1 MLNTEDIQHSLYKK
15 KLQAIQNNSE
25 ELPAVIIIHELKN
38 LTVEYMSPLGLNLLA
53 LNIDDIKGMK
63 GKDYHNKFFN
73 AQDAADYLPKI
84 LELIDKGDENKIITY
99 FQQARSSESQEW
111 KWYLSTTKIFMKD
124 EYGRATHII
133 TASCPVDSQH
143 HINAKVNRLLEENN
157 FLRKNHL
164 LFSLL
169 TKREKEMLKFMAL
182 GKNSTEIAA
191 IFHISEKTA
200 VTHRRNIRSKL
211 NAQTNYDLV
220 CYAQAFDLI

>member
-1 MLNTEDIQHSLYKK
+1 MINTEDYQHSLYKK
-15 KLQAIQNNSE
+15 KLEAIQKNAE
-25 ELPAVIIIHELKN
+25 ELPAVVIIHELKN
-38 LTVEYMSPLGLNLLA
+38 LTVEYMSPLGLKLLG
-53 LNIDDIKGMK
+53 ISFDEIKGMQ

-73 AQDAADYLPKI
+73 VQDAADYLPKI
-84 LELIDKGDENKIITY
+84 LKVIDAGDENEIITY
-99 FQQARSSESQEW
+99 FQQARRSEFHEW
-111 KWYLSTTKIFMKD
+111 KWYLSTSKIFMKD
-124 EYGRATHII
+124 EHGRPTHVI
-133 TASCPVDSQH
+133 TTSCPVDPAH

-157 FLRKNHL
+157 FLRKNHE
-164 LFSLL
+164 LFSSL

>member
-1 MLNTEDIQHSLYKK
+1 MINTEDYQFSLYQKK
-15 KLQAIQNNSE
+15 IEAIKAHAE

-38 LTVEYMSPLGLNLLA
+38 LAIEYMSPLGLKLLG
-53 LNIDDIKGMK
+53 IRFFDIKGMK

-73 AQDAADYLPKI
+73 PQDAADYIPKI
-84 LELIDKGDENKIITY
+84 LKVIDKGDENEIITY
-99 FQQARSSESQEW
+99 FQQARSSESHEW
-111 KWYLSTTKIFMKD
+111 KWYLSTSKIFMKD
-124 EYGRATHII
+124 EHGKPTHLI
-133 TASCPVDSQH
+133 TTSCPVDPKH

-157 FLRKNHL
+157 FLRRNNE
-164 LFSLL
+164 LFLSL

-182 GKNSTEIAA
+182 GKNSSEIAA